1 MLLHTTVFKTVTIG
15 HSDTSPLNCTVNL
28 LNARLFVNGPIKK
41 IIILSEIVCLERVVI
56 FLGRFY
62 YKDMTILLLSAYN
75 TASHKHWC
83 NILVSNIKDV
93 NWTFLTL
100 PPRKFAWRIRGNAL
114 SWYGESKEELRKH
127 YDVVLAT
134 SMVDLSTLIG
144 LFPHLGKAKKILYF
158 HENQFEYPLSEKQ
171 IHGNVEGMMV
181 NLYGGLAADLVL
193 FNSEYN
199 RRTFVQGA
207 KNLLKRLN
215 DHSPIAVVDDVVRK
229 SQLLPVPVG
238 NKIYIQNDKIKNS
251 ILWTHRWEYDKNP
264 DDLYK
269 SLLILRDRGV
279 DFKLIIMGLQYKDYP
294 TAFDKIKDEFNDKIL
309 CWGEKSGDDY
319 HSWLAKGQVIVSTA
333 IHEFQGLS
341 IMEGVQH
348 GAIPIVPN
356 RLSYPEWFPKKFLYN
371 SSPEDMANL
380 IEDVFSSQTTSPDI
394 TYLTWDKLETRY
406 RDVLGLA
413 KL

>member
-1 MLLHTTVFKTVTIG
+1 M
-15 HSDTSPLNCTVNL
+15 
-28 LNARLFVNGPIKK
+28 
-41 IIILSEIVCLERVVI
+41 VI

-114 SWYGESKEELRKH
+114 SWYGESKEVLRKH

-294 TAFDKIKDEFNDKIL
+294 TAFDK
-309 CWGEKSGDDY
+309 
-319 HSWLAKGQVIVSTA
+319 
-333 IHEFQGLS
+333 
-341 IMEGVQH
+341 